1 MEVLRE
7 NYFTEGR
14 SGGAT
19 YFVFDSRETVPPK
32 LRRLIQS
39 LDDGP
44 SWVGA
49 DGFLGFGVEE
59 RDKEERDIVFPGDA
73 TEGRQVD
80 FGYYVTVPI
89 GSIRDE
95 EFPRVGGVVDI
106 PATSPRC
113 ASVGLGRLALKGMA
127 YKMTLQNPNPSPL
140 TALRNFSFDCKRL
153 RLDLSEPQINLPCT
167 FPGALHRLCGY
178 QYSVREQ
185 GRTGMMR
192 PHTVDACG
200 PAQKARS

>member
-1 MEVLRE
+1 LKVLRE

-106 PATSPRC
+106 PATSPRW
-113 ASVGLGRLALKGMA
+113 ASVGLDLLAFVKILRSIQELHTQRRPEHRRTRVRCGRVQL
-127 YKMTLQNPNPSPL
+127 
-140 TALRNFSFDCKRL
+140 
-153 RLDLSEPQINLPCT
+153 
-167 FPGALHRLCGY
+167 
-178 QYSVREQ
+178 V
-185 GRTGMMR
+185 
-192 PHTVDACG
+192 
-200 PAQKARS
+200 